1 MRRLILAIYLMFAA
15 SSAEAAWKVEQGKK
29 IMSTFPP
36 PVGMIA
42 TVPAKAPNKRVTAQ
56 LRLECYT
63 HPELTGIQFGIV
75 LSKKPPNGFM
85 AWKYQ
90 FDDKPA
96 IQTKPYSRSLPP
108 EVIAL
113 GDAASPEL
121 QGLSGA
127 KTLKLT
133 LLPADG
139 SQLPYEFDITGAA
152 DAIKAVG
159 CKESLK

>member
-1 MRRLILAIYLMFAA
+1 MRRMIFATCLICAV
-15 SSAEAAWKVEQGKK
+15 SSAEATWKVERGKK

-36 PVGMIA
+36 PAGTIA
-42 TVPAKAPNKRVTAQ
+42 TVPANAPNKEVTAQ

-90 FDDKPA
+90 FDEKPA
-96 IQTKPYSRSLPP
+96 VQTKPYSRSLPP
-108 EVIAL
+108 EVITL
-113 GDAASPEL
+113 GDATSPEL
-121 QGLSGA
+121 QGLTGA
-127 KTLKLT
+127 KKLKLT

-139 SQLPYEFDITGAA
+139 SQLSYEFDITGAA

-159 CKESLK
+159 CKGSRK